1 MAEQEDHL
9 TLDFLL
15 RQAMHAVLT
24 QRLFADAEAG
34 EPLSLLWDLDLVAF
48 GLDSV
53 AVGKS
58 FVGVWWSDSYS
69 ILVSPA
75 MLPCSFFLFPRRCSR
90 SDIWIQPRGEGRPF
104 EDSIW

>member
-24 QRLFADAEAG
+24 HRLFADAEAG

-69 ILVSPA
+69 IFVSPA
-75 MLPCSFFLFPRRCSR
+75 MLPFSSEMQSIR
-90 SDIWIQPRGEGRPF
+90 SLDQPRGERRPF
-104 EDSIW
+104 EVSIW